1 MKKFGIKE
9 VVATGIGTALFIV
22 LTEVQ
27 IPLGIIPNTSM
38 QPRAAVLAF
47 LAAVF
52 GPVVGGII
60 GLLGHALGDALFYGG
75 VWWSWVFPDAIF
87 GILVGLFAKSFEIKA
102 GGFNK
107 KKVVLFNVVQVVA
120 NAIAWIVVAPVL
132 DILIYAEPAKKVFS
146 QGVFEFENFTFKYRS
161 QMEPTLRDI
170 NLKIYPGEKV
180 LIIGPSGSGKSTL
193 SNCING
199 LIPFSYEGDS
209 TGTLKI
215 EGKDP
220 KKLGIFGLSKMV

>member
-75 VWWSWVFPDAIF
+75 VCPDAIF

-146 QGVFEFENFTFKYRS
+146 QGVFAFVANIIIVGVLGSLLGLGYT
-161 QMEPTLRDI
+161 
-170 NLKIYPGEKV
+170 KIGA
-180 LIIGPSGSGKSTL
+180 KSSSLTK
-193 SNCING
+193 
-199 LIPFSYEGDS
+199 ED
-209 TGTLKI
+209 
-215 EGKDP
+215 
-220 KKLGIFGLSKMV
+220 

>member
-120 NAIAWIVVAPVL
+120 NAIAWIVVA
-132 DILIYAEPAKKVFS
+132 KKVFS
-146 QGVFEFENFTFKYRS
+146 QGVFAFVANIIIVGVLGSLLGLGYT
-161 QMEPTLRDI
+161 
-170 NLKIYPGEKV
+170 KIGA
-180 LIIGPSGSGKSTL
+180 KSSSLTK
-193 SNCING
+193 
-199 LIPFSYEGDS
+199 ED
-209 TGTLKI
+209 
-215 EGKDP
+215 
-220 KKLGIFGLSKMV
+220 

>member
-75 VWWSWVFPDAIF
+75 VWWSWVFP
-87 GILVGLFAKSFEIKA
+87 KRFEIKA

-146 QGVFEFENFTFKYRS
+146 QGVFAFVANIIIVGVLGSLLGLGYT
-161 QMEPTLRDI
+161 
-170 NLKIYPGEKV
+170 KIGA
-180 LIIGPSGSGKSTL
+180 KSSSLTK
-193 SNCING
+193 
-199 LIPFSYEGDS
+199 ED
-209 TGTLKI
+209 
-215 EGKDP
+215 
-220 KKLGIFGLSKMV
+220 